1 MISRDQ
7 CRSVKGDLRKMFNV
21 VGTFVLRAED
31 FQRALK
37 KSTVLPCRRTRMNNK
52 TTKNGRLLEFGYKLK
67 SVSIV

>member
-7 CRSVKGDLRKMFNV
+7 CRCRSVKGDLRKMFNV

-37 KSTVLPCRRTRMNNK
+37 KSTVLPCRRTRLNNK
-52 TTKNGRLLEFGYKLK
+52 TTKKWPVIGIL
-67 SVSIV
+67 V